1 MRKKFLRYQAKTTPN
16 PIGLE
21 IKKAKGSY
29 IWDNSNKKY
38 LDFIAGVS
46 ANPLGHRHP
55 SVIKEIK
62 AQLKKYM
69 HVMVYGE
76 YILKPAVELCE
87 NIVNKLPKK
96 LDVIYLT
103 NSGTEA
109 IEGALKIAKKATGR
123 KEFIAAENSYH
134 GSTHGALSLL
144 GVKKQKIGYE
154 PLLPGVNFIRFN
166 NIKDINLINTKTAAV
181 VLETIQG
188 GAGFIIP
195 KNNYLKLIKEKCE
208 QTGTLLILDE
218 IQPGFG
224 RTGKFFGFEHYN
236 IVPDILVMGK
246 GMGGGLP
253 IGAFCSSKKIME
265 ILEDKPKLGHITTFG
280 GNPIV
285 AASALAT
292 LKTIYKE
299 KLIETIEGKEKL
311 FRKRLVHPLIKKIN
325 GKGLILAIIFDK
337 KTTAN
342 TLVLNSMKKGLILFW
357 LLWNKKAV
365 RISPPLNIS
374 VREINK
380 GCDIILD
387 VLNKLYIPNVN

>member
-1 MRKKFLRYQAKTTPN
+1 MRQKFLRYQAKTTPN

-236 IVPDILVMGK
+236 IVPDVLVMGK

-265 ILEDKPKLGHITTFG
+265 LLEDKPKLGHITTFG

-325 GKGLILAIIFDK
+325 GKGLMLAIIFDK

-387 VLNKLYIPNVN
+387 VLNKLHIPNVN